1 MTKTT
6 EQLVGELANEVRSYK
21 EAQDKLLVTFA
32 EKGKLDEAEK
42 AVKQL
47 ETQFAGI
54 GADIEARMAKIKRLS
69 WDSRGNY
76 RGVFESED
84 QARGFGLLCMTKARG
99 YDPESDV
106 LAKGAEEVLKRD
118 YPDIHKRAMDS
129 VGDGALIPPEFSTRL
144 VRLVESF
151 GVFEANAFIMP
162 MASESLSF
170 MRRTG
175 GLSVFLVGE
184 NAAGTTSDPAFGNVS
199 LTAKEWGTLTY
210 VPRTLDEDSAA
221 EIGELIAFE
230 IAQAFAEKTDEIGF
244 NGDGTSTYF
253 GVVGVRERLKGLSAT
268 IANIAGL
275 VVGAGNEYSELV
287 LNDFEKVMGT
297 LPQYAANNA
306 KWYVS
311 RFFFF
316 SVMVKLMHAVGGVTA
331 GEIEGRRRL
340 LFGGDPVEIAQ
351 AMPRAQANSQVCALY
366 GDLRRA
372 ATVGRRRGVTIE
384 TSRDYKFA
392 ERQITFLGTR
402 RIAINVHDVGNH
414 SATASLRVPGPIVGL
429 ITAAS

>member
-129 VGDGALIPPEFSTRL
+129 VGDGALIPPEFSTEL
-144 VRLVESF
+144 H
-151 GVFEANAFIMP
+151 
-162 MASESLSF
+162 ASHG
-170 MRRTG
+170 R
-175 GLSVFLVGE
+175 
-184 NAAGTTSDPAFGNVS
+184 P
-199 LTAKEWGTLTY
+199 
-210 VPRTLDEDSAA
+210 
-221 EIGELIAFE
+221 
-230 IAQAFAEKTDEIGF
+230 
-244 NGDGTSTYF
+244 
-253 GVVGVRERLKGLSAT
+253 VGV
-268 IANIAGL
+268 
-275 VVGAGNEYSELV
+275 
-287 LNDFEKVMGT
+287 
-297 LPQYAANNA
+297 P
-306 KWYVS
+306 
-311 RFFFF
+311 
-316 SVMVKLMHAVGGVTA
+316 
-331 GEIEGRRRL
+331 GRRECR
-340 LFGGDPVEIAQ
+340 GHHIGP
-351 AMPRAQANSQVCALY
+351 
-366 GDLRRA
+366 GLRQRVADGQGVGHAHLRA
-372 ATVGRRRGVTIE
+372 AHAR
-384 TSRDYKFA
+384 
-392 ERQITFLGTR
+392 
-402 RIAINVHDVGNH
+402 
-414 SATASLRVPGPIVGL
+414 
-429 ITAAS
+429 